1 MTYRRNPDADP
12 IASALGQRTS
22 AKKRASSRENGKL
35 GGPLRQFDV
44 FQAGFEYG
52 QTTTENTPRAA
63 FEHWKQWRK
72 LVRADQT

>member
-35 GGPLRQFDV
+35 GGGGTHRRYCGPCDAWVKGRECPQCGAETDKPARQTD
-44 FQAGFEYG
+44 ER
-52 QTTTENTPRAA
+52 E
-63 FEHWKQWRK
+63 E
-72 LVRADQT
+72 